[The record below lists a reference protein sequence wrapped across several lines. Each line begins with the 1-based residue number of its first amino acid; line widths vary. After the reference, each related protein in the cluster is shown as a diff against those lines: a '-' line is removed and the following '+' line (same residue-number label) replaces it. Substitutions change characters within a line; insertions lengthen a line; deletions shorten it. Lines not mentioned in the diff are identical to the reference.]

1 MQIVFKQDE
10 LAFVFDK
17 SMRVKSIIPLNECE
31 LTVIFERCND
41 KTTPP
46 IYETS
51 HEKRE
56 LTKLQTQTPT
66 QKTDALEHTQSNET
80 KSPTVEEV
88 IEYIRSLDSYTY
100 DNALVQEHFL
110 GRVLDS
116 RDEANLYHKFKDVI
130 NRAKERIQ
138 KEENGK
144 WKEKGSRSLS
154 KTRRAKQFTFVK
166 PKFTPRKNI
175 QDKNEVQLKDV
186 MTKLSNGIK
195 NDLLTTIEKVNENEH

>member
-1 MQIVFKQDE
+1 MQIVFKRDE

-31 LTVIFERCND
+31 FTVIFERCND

-51 HEKRE
+51 YEKRE
-56 LTKLQTQTPT
+56 RINIQTQTPT
-66 QKTDALEHTQSNET
+66 QKTDAPEHTQSNEI
-80 KSPTVEEV
+80 KFPSVEGV

-116 RDEANLYHKFKDVI
+116 RDEANLYHKLKDVI

-166 PKFTPRKNI
+166 PKITLHKNI
-175 QDKNEVQLKDV
+175 QGENEVQFKDI

-195 NDLLTTIEKVNENEH
+195 NELITIDKENENQH